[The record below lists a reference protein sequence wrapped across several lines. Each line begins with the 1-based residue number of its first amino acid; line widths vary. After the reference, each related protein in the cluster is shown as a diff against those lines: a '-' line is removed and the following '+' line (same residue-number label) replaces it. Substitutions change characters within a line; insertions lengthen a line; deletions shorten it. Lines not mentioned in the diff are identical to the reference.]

1 MQWYI
6 RCLTEKEAVAAVGYA
21 HRPYAIAAWRFL
33 TKTGYINF
41 GVAPGM
47 AAKQSGNRDEPPKGT
62 VIVVGAGMAG
72 KLRCAQ
78 KSRQLQHA
86 YYVHYVDPALLHA
99 CVQHGSDFKCT
110 APCILHELQHARQHA
125 CRTACS
131 YQPLAALQGNKD
143 CLCWSD
149 AQMTCRLGS
158 SSSAGCFWV

>member
-86 YYVHYVDPALLHA
+86 YYVHYVDPAQSCMH
-99 CVQHGSDFKCT
+99 V
-110 APCILHELQHARQHA
+110 
-125 CRTACS
+125 CS
-131 YQPLAALQGNKD
+131 M
-143 CLCWSD
+143 
-149 AQMTCRLGS
+149 AQI
-158 SSSAGCFWV
+158 SSAQLPVSCMNYSMQGSTHAGLLVLTSL